1 MKHHIKVHL
10 GYYFFL
16 IFILVLGVIAI
27 SSTLYD
33 KNLQAALVIILSV
46 SYATLGI
53 VHHRE
58 NHDLTLKVVLEYTA
72 VSLFAIA
79 SIVFLLMGGL
89 VGL

>member
-16 IFILVLGVIAI
+16 ILILFLGVAAI

-33 KNLQAALVIILSV
+33 KKLQIALVIILSV
-46 SYATLGI
+46 SYAVLGI

-58 NHDLTLKVVLEYTA
+58 NHDLTLKVMLEYIA
-72 VSLFAIA
+72 ISLFAIA

-89 VGL
+89 TL